1 MCLLAKYG
9 VVRKE
14 GGGDFRLGKVT
25 SDKTEADNKA
35 SYTRLGLRVEGLGCR
50 RTRASREDYATRK
63 DFVTGK
69 KFCLGLTLCGS
80 C

>member
-35 SYTRLGLRVEGLGCR
+35 SYTRLGLRVEGLGFS
-50 RTRASREDYATRK
+50 SR
-63 DFVTGK
+63 
-69 KFCLGLTLCGS
+69 
-80 C
+80 